1 MKKDLSF
8 GFAVFIL
15 LLLAVVAIAPVSAV
29 TVGSSAGQ
37 TIISTPVATTTVV
50 KPFVSATISS
60 TTPTVG
66 DMVTISGK
74 TTGSN
79 VTSGVQIWIFAGNY
93 VNVSTVPV
101 SADGSYSKTASTAGL
116 PPAMYYVFVQDP
128 GPDGILDLDL
138 QEAGLYSGQVVDSL
152 TGALVFNFTG
162 IGSVH
167 DAVAAQT
174 LSGAIVRQGSD
185 DAYTKLTFQLMAP
198 AGSTASPVSTTP
210 ASSAPV
216 TTSAAQSPV
225 PVPTTKSPL
234 PLWISLIGLVIGCV
248 CAAQF
253 MRKA

>member
-1 MKKDLSF
+1 MKKDHSF

-29 TVGSSAGQ
+29 TVGSSASQ
-37 TIISTPVATTTVV
+37 TIISTPVATTAV

-79 VTSGVQIWIFAGNY
+79 FTSGVQIWIFAGNY
-93 VNVSTVPV
+93 VNVTTVPV
-101 SADGSYSKTASTAGL
+101 SADGSYSKTSSTAGL

-167 DAVAAQT
+167 DAVASQT
-174 LSGAIVRQGSD
+174 LSEAIVREGSD

-198 AGSTASPVSTTP
+198 TGGTTP
-210 ASSAPV
+210 AISASASSAPV
-216 TTSAAQSPV
+216 STSASQAPAA
-225 PVPTTKSPL
+225 VPTTKSPM
-234 PLWISLIGLVIGCV
+234 PLWISLTALVVGCV

-253 MRKA
+253 MKKA